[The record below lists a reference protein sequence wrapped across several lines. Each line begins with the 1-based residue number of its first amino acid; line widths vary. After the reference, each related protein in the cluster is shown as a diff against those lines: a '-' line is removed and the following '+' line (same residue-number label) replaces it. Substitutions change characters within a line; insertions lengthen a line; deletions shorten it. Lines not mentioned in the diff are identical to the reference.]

1 MVGSK
6 NTGKKSGDGSGQEE
20 KSADRLKQFTESKEL
35 ASRMGQIKH
44 KIMILS
50 GKGGVGKSTVATNVA
65 VSLAL
70 EGKKVGILDTDFHG
84 PSIPTLLNLEK
95 ARPSSD
101 GASILPVDFV
111 KGIKVMSIGFLLPNQ
126 DDAVIWR
133 GPMKMNVIKQLLTEV
148 KWGELDY
155 LIIDFPPG
163 TGDEPLSVAQLI
175 PNVDGAIIVTT
186 PQDLSLNDVRKC
198 INFCKQVNVPVL
210 GVLENMSGLVCPNC
224 KTVINVFKT
233 GGGEKMAGEMS
244 VPFLGKI
251 PIEPQIVEASD
262 DGKPFVYHYSK
273 TEAAKAFSTAIKPI
287 LNMDGNIKP
296 ETAPALNMDGN
307 VKPEAAPATPEEE
320 MANKIK
326 IAIPLA
332 EGRLSVHFGHCQ
344 EFALFDV
351 DMGKKEIIKQET
363 VPAPEDHEP
372 GALPNWLIDK
382 GVNMVIVCGMGSR
395 AQDILEQRGI
405 KVNIGAP
412 SDDPEKVIKSYL
424 DGSLESGENFC
435 DH

>member
-1 MVGSK
+1 MVDNK
-6 NTGKKSGDGSGQEE
+6 NTGKESGNGSDQEK
-20 KSADRLKQFTESKEL
+20 KSAERLKQFTESKEL

-50 GKGGVGKSTVATNVA
+50 GKGGVGKSTVATNIA

-70 EGKKVGILDTDFHG
+70 EGKKVGILDSDFHG

-101 GASILPVDFV
+101 GTSILPVDFV
-111 KGIKVMSIGFLLPNQ
+111 QGIKVMSIGFLLPNQ

-175 PNVDGAIIVTT
+175 PGADGAIVVTT

-224 KTVINVFKT
+224 KTVINIFKT
-233 GGGEKMAGEMS
+233 GGGEKMAREMG

-262 DGKPFVYHYSK
+262 SGKPFVYHYSK
-273 TEAAKAFSTAIKPI
+273 TEAAKAFSTAIEPI
-287 LNMDGNIKP
+287 
-296 ETAPALNMDGN
+296 LNMDGN
-307 VKPEAAPATPEEE
+307 VKPETVTVAPEKET
-320 MANKIK
+320 ANKIK

-351 DMGKKEIIKQET
+351 DMEKKEIIRQEKA
-363 VPAPEDHEP
+363 PAPEDHEP

-382 GVNMVIVCGMGSR
+382 GVNMVIASGMGSR
-395 AQDILEQRGI
+395 AVNILEQRGI
-405 KVNIGAP
+405 KVNIGAS
-412 SDDPEKVIKSYL
+412 SDDPEKVVKLYL
-424 DGSLESGENFC
+424 DGFLELGENIC

>member
-1 MVGSK
+1 MVDSK
-6 NTGKKSGDGSGQEE
+6 NTGKESGDVSGQEE
-20 KSADRLKQFTESKEL
+20 KSAERLKQFTESKEL

-44 KIMILS
+44 KIMVLS
-50 GKGGVGKSTVATNVA
+50 GKGGVGKSTVATNIA

-101 GASILPVDFV
+101 GTSILPVDFV
-111 KGIKVMSIGFLLPNQ
+111 QGIKVMSIGFLLPNQ

-175 PNVDGAIIVTT
+175 PGADGAVVVTT

-198 INFCKQVNVPVL
+198 INFCRQVNVPVL

-224 KTVINVFKT
+224 KTVINIFKT
-233 GGGEKMAGEMS
+233 GGGEKMAGEMG

-262 DGKPFVYHYSK
+262 SGKPFVYHYSK
-273 TEAAKAFSTAIKPI
+273 TEAAKAFSTAIGPI
-287 LNMDGNIKP
+287 
-296 ETAPALNMDGN
+296 LNMDGN
-307 VKPEAAPATPEEE
+307 VKPETTTVSPEEKT
-320 MANKIK
+320 ANKMK

-351 DMGKKEIIKQET
+351 DIEKKEIIGQERE
-363 VPAPEDHEP
+363 PAPEDHEP

-382 GVNMVIVCGMGSR
+382 GVNMVIASGMGSR
-395 AQDILEQRGI
+395 AIGILEQRGI
-405 KVNIGAP
+405 KVNIGTP
-412 SDDPEKVIKSYL
+412 SDEPEKVIKLYL
-424 DGSLESGENFC
+424 DGTLELGENIC